1 MEGKSLL
8 YATHVGDLLE
18 VGIHLLVGEDGEKLP
33 VFGSRTRAILLD
45 DGLGDV
51 QEEDVTL
58 YSCLLSPR
66 HDPCLSIQG
75 DQMLSLKIGH
85 IDVGK
90 SREAG
95 EEEEVTDELKTRDGQ
110 LLVGYP
116 QDLLVGEEASVHWG
130 EVEVVIAKRILEK
143 IAPLEGIDSDGL
155 QGLHL
160 LDSGIV
166 GT

>member
-1 MEGKSLL
+1 MEGEPLL
-8 YATHVGDLLE
+8 YATHVGNLLE

-33 VFGSRTRAILLD
+33 VFGSSTRAILLD
-45 DGLGDV
+45 DSLGDV
-51 QEEDVTL
+51 QEEDVAL

-66 HDPCLSIQG
+66 HDPCLSIHS
-75 DQMLSLKIGH
+75 DEVFSSEVCDIN
-85 IDVGK
+85 IGK

-95 EEEEVTDELKTRDGQ
+95 EEKEVTDELKARDGQ
-110 LLVGYP
+110 LLVGYL
-116 QDLLVGEEASVHWG
+116 QDLLIGEEASVYRG
-130 EVEVVIAKRILEK
+130 EVEVVITKRILEK

-166 GT
+166 DT